1 MLPRQGKAEGVHNH
15 KAIIILDVKGSYLK
29 TKKIKTMNIKMAI
42 IHNYQQLNLKNKLSK
57 LVEQKQNHRYG
68 DHLDGY
74 QLGEVSGRIGKQYT
88 D

>member
-1 MLPRQGKAEGVHNH
+1 
-15 KAIIILDVKGSYLK
+15 
-29 TKKIKTMNIKMAI
+29 MNIKMAI